1 MDHRA
6 VFVGMDLGT
15 FKTAVATAHGVREVI
30 PTAVGKPKDHV
41 ARTLLGRATQISTAD
56 TTTALSANRNAGT

>member
-6 VFVGMDLGT
+6 VYVGMDLGT

-30 PTAVGKPKDHV
+30 PTAIGKPKDHV
-41 ARTLLGRATQISTAD
+41 ARTLLG
-56 TTTALSANRNAGT
+56 LSLIHI